1 MPLPTPSCS
10 TSLKRNFKRM
20 AENVTVARPYAEA
33 AFELARAGGA
43 LAVWQ
48 AALER
53 MAAAAA
59 DAQMI
64 ECSADP
70 RVSSAA
76 LTALFLGVAGDL
88 TADQRNFTLVLVDNC
103 RLGVLPEI
111 STLFGELKSA
121 QEGTRAAVVSSAFPL
136 NDKQLTSLTADL
148 ERKFG
153 CKVHATVEL
162 APELIGGVRIA
173 LGDQV
178 IDASVRG
185 KLNAMAVSLKN

>member
-1 MPLPTPSCS
+1 
-10 TSLKRNFKRM
+10 M

-33 AFELARAGGA
+33 AFELAKAGGA
-43 LAVWQ
+43 LAAWQ
-48 AALER
+48 TALER

-59 DAQMI
+59 DERMRACI
-64 ECSADP
+64 ADP
-70 RVSSAA
+70 RVAPAA
-76 LTALFLGVAGDL
+76 LSELFLGVVGELNAE
-88 TADQRNFTLVLVDNC
+88 QRNFASVLVDNR
-103 RLGVLPEI
+103 RLDVLSEI
-111 STLFGELKSA
+111 GALFVDLKNA
-121 QEGTRAAVVSSAFPL
+121 QEGTREAVVSSAFPL
-136 NDKQLTSLTADL
+136 DDAQLKNLVADL

-153 CKVHATVEL
+153 CKVKARVEL

>member
-1 MPLPTPSCS
+1 
-10 TSLKRNFKRM
+10 M

-33 AFELARAGGA
+33 AFELAKAGGA
-43 LAVWQ
+43 LAAWQ
-48 AALER
+48 GALER

-59 DAQMI
+59 DAQML
-64 ECSADP
+64 ECIADP

-76 LTALFLGVAGDL
+76 LTELFLGVAGDL
-88 TADQRNFTLVLVDNC
+88 TVDQRNFTSVLVDNR
-103 RLGVLPEI
+103 RLDVLPEI
-111 STLFGELKSA
+111 STLFGELKNA
-121 QEGTRAAVVSSAFPL
+121 QEGTREAVVSSAFPL
-136 NDKQLTSLTADL
+136 DDKQLATLTADL

-153 CKVHATVEL
+153 CKVKASVVL

>member
-1 MPLPTPSCS
+1 
-10 TSLKRNFKRM
+10 M

-43 LAVWQ
+43 LPAWQ
-48 AALER
+48 AALAR

-59 DAQMI
+59 DPQMI
-64 ECSADP
+64 ECIADP
-70 RVSSAA
+70 RVSPAA
-76 LTALFLGVAGDL
+76 LTELFLGVAGDL
-88 TADQRNFTLVLVDNC
+88 SPEQRNFAGVLVDNR
-103 RLGVLPEI
+103 RLTVLPEI
-111 STLFGELKSA
+111 SAIFDELKNT
-121 QEGTRAAVVSSAFPL
+121 QEGTREAVVSSAFPL
-136 NDKQLTSLTADL
+136 DDAQLANLAADL

-153 CKVHATVEL
+153 SKVKTTVKVE
-162 APELIGGVRIA
+162 PELIGGVRIA

>member
-1 MPLPTPSCS
+1 
-10 TSLKRNFKRM
+10 M

-33 AFELARAGGA
+33 AFELAKAGSA
-43 LAVWQ
+43 LAAWQ

-59 DAQMI
+59 DDRMT
-64 ECSADP
+64 ECIADP
-70 RVSSAA
+70 RVSPAA
-76 LTALFLGVAGDL
+76 LTELFLGVAGEL
-88 TADQRNFTLVLVDNC
+88 SADQRNFADVLVDNR
-103 RLGVLPEI
+103 RLAVLPEI
-111 STLFGELKSA
+111 SQLFVDLKNA
-121 QEGTRAAVVSSAFPL
+121 QEGTREAVVNSAFPL
-136 NDKQLTSLTADL
+136 DDTQVASLVVDL

-153 CKVHATVEL
+153 CKIKATVQIT
-162 APELIGGVRIA
+162 PELIGGVRIA

>member
-1 MPLPTPSCS
+1 
-10 TSLKRNFKRM
+10 M

-33 AFELARAGGA
+33 AFALAQAGGA
-43 LAVWQ
+43 LAAWQ
-48 AALER
+48 VALAR

-59 DAQMI
+59 DARMV
-64 ECSADP
+64 ECIADP
-70 RVSSAA
+70 RVSPAA
-76 LTALFLGVAGDL
+76 LTELFLGVAGEL
-88 TADQRNFTLVLVDNC
+88 NAEQRNFAGVLIDNR

-111 STLFGELKSA
+111 SELFDELKNA
-121 QEGTRAAVVSSAFPL
+121 QEDTREAVVSSAFPL
-136 NDKQLTSLTADL
+136 DDGQLKALLADL

-153 CKVHATVEL
+153 SKVKATVQVE
-162 APELIGGVRIA
+162 PELIGGVRIA

>member
-1 MPLPTPSCS
+1 
-10 TSLKRNFKRM
+10 M

-33 AFELARAGGA
+33 AFELAKAGGA
-43 LAVWQ
+43 LTAWQ

-53 MAAAAA
+53 MAVAAA
-59 DAQMI
+59 DGQMV
-64 ECSADP
+64 ECIADP
-70 RVSSAA
+70 RVSP
-76 LTALFLGVAGDL
+76 TALSEVFLGASGEL
-88 TADQRNFTLVLVDNC
+88 TDDQRNFAAVLIDNR

-111 STLFGELKSA
+111 SQLFVELKNA
-121 QEGTRAAVVSSAFPL
+121 QEGTREAVISSAFQL
-136 NDKQLTSLTADL
+136 NDTQLVNLVADL

-153 CKVHATVEL
+153 CKIKATVEL

>member
-1 MPLPTPSCS
+1 
-10 TSLKRNFKRM
+10 M

-33 AFELARAGGA
+33 AFELAKASGA
-43 LAVWQ
+43 LAAWQ
-48 AALER
+48 GTLER
-53 MAAAAA
+53 MAAAAT
-59 DAQMI
+59 DARMV
-64 ECSADP
+64 ECIADP
-70 RVSSAA
+70 RVSPTA
-76 LTALFLGVAGDL
+76 LTELFLGVAGDL
-88 TADQRNFTLVLVDNC
+88 SADQRNFTSVLIDNR

-111 STLFGELKSA
+111 GALFGELKNA
-121 QEGTRAAVVSSAFPL
+121 EEGTREALVSSAFPL
-136 NDKQLTSLTADL
+136 DDAQIKNLVADL

-153 CKVHATVEL
+153 CKVKATVEL

>member
-1 MPLPTPSCS
+1 
-10 TSLKRNFKRM
+10 M

-33 AFELARAGGA
+33 AFELAKAGGA
-43 LAVWQ
+43 LAAWQ
-48 AALER
+48 GVLER

-59 DAQMI
+59 DAQMV
-64 ECSADP
+64 ECIADP
-70 RVSSAA
+70 RIPPAA
-76 LTALFLGVAGDL
+76 LTELFLGVTGEL
-88 TADQRNFTLVLVDNC
+88 TADQRNFTSVLVDNR

-111 STLFGELKSA
+111 SALFGELKNA
-121 QEGTRAAVVSSAFPL
+121 QEGTREAVVSSAFPL
-136 NDKQLTSLTADL
+136 DDAQVKNLVADL

-153 CKVHATVEL
+153 CKVKATVEL

>member
-1 MPLPTPSCS
+1 
-10 TSLKRNFKRM
+10 M
-20 AENVTVARPYAEA
+20 AENLTVARPYAEA
-33 AFELARAGGA
+33 AFELARAAGA
-43 LAVWQ
+43 LPAWQ
-48 AALER
+48 GALER

-59 DAQMI
+59 DARMR
-64 ECSADP
+64 ECIADP
-70 RVSSAA
+70 RVAPDA
-76 LTALFLGVAGDL
+76 LAELFLGVAGEL
-88 TADQRNFTLVLVDNC
+88 SAEQRNFASVLVENA

-111 STLFGELKSA
+111 SSLFDELKNA
-121 QEGTRAAVVSSAFPL
+121 AEDTREALVSSAFPL
-136 NDKQLTSLTADL
+136 DDAQVKNLVADL

-153 CKVHATVEL
+153 CKITATVQL

>member
-1 MPLPTPSCS
+1 
-10 TSLKRNFKRM
+10 M

-33 AFELARAGGA
+33 AFELAKSGGA
-43 LAVWQ
+43 LAAWQ
-48 AALER
+48 GALER

-59 DAQMI
+59 DARML
-64 ECSADP
+64 ECIADP
-70 RVSSAA
+70 RVSPAA
-76 LTALFLGVAGDL
+76 LTELFLGVAGDL
-88 TADQRNFTLVLVDNC
+88 NADQRNFTSVLIDNR
-103 RLGVLPEI
+103 RLDVLPEI
-111 STLFGELKSA
+111 STLFGELKNA
-121 QEGTRAAVVSSAFPL
+121 QEGMREAVVSSAFPL
-136 NDKQLTSLTADL
+136 DDKQLANLAADL

-153 CKVHATVEL
+153 CKVKASVVL